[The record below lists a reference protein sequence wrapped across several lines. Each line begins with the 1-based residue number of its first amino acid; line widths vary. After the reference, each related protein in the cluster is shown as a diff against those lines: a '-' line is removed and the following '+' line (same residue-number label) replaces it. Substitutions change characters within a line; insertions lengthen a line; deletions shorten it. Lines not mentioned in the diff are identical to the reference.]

1 MDNNKNGG
9 VVLVAG
15 ENTDGLDILDLHR
28 PESNNRRHQA
38 SNYAEDR
45 LQAGKDPAHLRRQRT
60 GRWPMSVWLQY
71 QTKMSTAYGP
81 KIKKLTHPSI
91 DKLYGLYWSFSI
103 LVPSSY
109 HLPQYFLRILS
120 PTTPH
125 RILGWSFSLL
135 SLYHALLLLGFLCP
149 PLCFLCPSLC
159 KEFCEQLIHYFKV
172 FGGQFSLDILLYF
185 VKGDLDTALGCPVD
199 GIFLC
204 ENSNDA
210 GAGFLEGTG
219 LYKGQEAVLQ
229 IVNVG
234 ENIVILGFI
243 LKLAPLYSL
252 FSVFS

>member
-9 VVLVAG
+9 IVLVAG

-45 LQAGKDPAHLRRQRT
+45 LQAGKHPAHLRWQRT

-71 QTKMSTAYGP
+71 QTKMSTTYGP

-109 HLPQYFLRILS
+109 HLLQYFLRILS
-120 PTTPH
+120 LTPH
-125 RILGWSFSLL
+125 PILDWSFSLL
-135 SLYHALLLLGFLCP
+135 SLHHGLLLLGYLWT
-149 PLCFLCPSLC
+149 PLW

-172 FGGQFSLDILLYF
+172 FGGQFRIGLEILLYF
-185 VKGDLDTALGCPVD
+185 VKWVLDIEIGCPVD

-243 LKLAPLYSL
+243 LKLALLYSL
-252 FSVFS
+252 FNVFS